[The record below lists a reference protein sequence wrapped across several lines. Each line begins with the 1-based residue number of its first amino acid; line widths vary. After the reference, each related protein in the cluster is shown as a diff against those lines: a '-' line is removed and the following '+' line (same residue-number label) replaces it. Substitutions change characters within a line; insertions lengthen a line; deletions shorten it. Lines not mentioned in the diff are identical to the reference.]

1 MIWKYAVCA
10 LTFFVCLPFFM
21 HYKKAMRYHLAA
33 AFKTLGTL
41 GAAVLAMTAALRLDP
56 RCWVCFAALMLHSVA
71 DYLLE
76 FNLYWG
82 EGFFLAGHVC
92 YIAFFLNLFP
102 VSAVHVVA
110 VACLIGIEVF
120 LFWRWGKPIGN
131 RMLVFG
137 VYAFV
142 LAVTAGCAIG
152 CLSGH
157 VLQGQLIALGG
168 ALFII
173 SDTLVFARLLFTA
186 DRSVDWAVM
195 ILYYAAQLLFGIS
208 CLLI

>member
-120 LFWRWGKPIGN
+120 LFWRWRKPIGN

-173 SDTLVFARLLFTA
+173 SGTLVFARLLFTA

>member
-41 GAAVLAMTAALRLDP
+41 GAAVLAMIAALRLDP

-120 LFWRWGKPIGN
+120 LFWRWRKPIGN